1 MKRSLVRAVLLFV
14 LLAVVTG
21 VVYPLAVTLIAGV
34 AFPFQA
40 HGSLITGDDGQVI
53 GSVLIGQNSSAPFYF
68 QGRPSATPLTPYNA
82 SHSGGSNLG
91 PTNPVLLEQVAERVQ
106 ALREA
111 GVAGPIPADLV
122 MASGSGLDPHISLD
136 AALVQVPAGLRRRG
150 VSLKRKSGRSSW
162 LRPSIRRSPGLT
174 STSFRLTGR
183 WTALEEGMHDGR

>member
-136 AALVQVPAGLRRRG
+136 AALVQVPAVAKARGLPEEEVRALVMAEAVDSPIAG
-150 VSLKRKSGRSSW
+150 TYVNVLSLNRA
-162 LRPSIRRSPGLT
+162 LD
-174 STSFRLTGR
+174 RLGGGD
-183 WTALEEGMHDGR
+183 A

>member
-1 MKRSLVRAVLLFV
+1 MMKRSLVRAVLLFV

-21 VVYPLAVTLIAGV
+21 LVYPLAVTLIAGV

-136 AALVQVPAGLRRRG
+136 AALVQVPAVAKARGLPEEEVRALVMAEAVDSPIAGTYVNVLSLNQALDHRG
-150 VSLKRKSGRSSW
+150 G
-162 LRPSIRRSPGLT
+162 GD
-174 STSFRLTGR
+174 
-183 WTALEEGMHDGR
+183 A

>member
-1 MKRSLVRAVLLFV
+1 MMKRSLVRAVLLFV

-136 AALVQVPAGLRRRG
+136 AALVQVPAVAKARGLPEEEVRALVMAEAVDSPIAG
-150 VSLKRKSGRSSW
+150 TYVNVLSLNRA
-162 LRPSIRRSPGLT
+162 LD
-174 STSFRLTGR
+174 RLGGGD
-183 WTALEEGMHDGR
+183 A

>member
-1 MKRSLVRAVLLFV
+1 MMKRSLVRAVLLFV

-21 VVYPLAVTLIAGV
+21 LVYPLAVTLIAGV

-136 AALVQVPAGLRRRG
+136 AALVQVPAVAKARGLPEEEVRALVMAEAVDSPIAG
-150 VSLKRKSGRSSW
+150 TYVNVLSLNRA
-162 LRPSIRRSPGLT
+162 LD
-174 STSFRLTGR
+174 RLGGGD
-183 WTALEEGMHDGR
+183 A